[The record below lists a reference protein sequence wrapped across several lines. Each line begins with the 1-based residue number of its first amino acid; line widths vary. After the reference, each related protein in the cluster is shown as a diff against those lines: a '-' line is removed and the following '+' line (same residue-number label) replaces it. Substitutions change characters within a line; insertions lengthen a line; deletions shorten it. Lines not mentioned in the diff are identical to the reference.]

1 MQSLIKEAIVALKE
15 RNGSSLAAIKKYL
28 SAKAPVDTPLLN
40 RELKKM
46 VTKGLL
52 VKVRHLRS

>member
-1 MQSLIKEAIVALKE
+1 MQSLIKEAILALKE
-15 RNGSSLAAIKKYL
+15 RSGSSLVAIKKYL
-28 SAKAPVDTPLLN
+28 SAKGPVDAPLLN